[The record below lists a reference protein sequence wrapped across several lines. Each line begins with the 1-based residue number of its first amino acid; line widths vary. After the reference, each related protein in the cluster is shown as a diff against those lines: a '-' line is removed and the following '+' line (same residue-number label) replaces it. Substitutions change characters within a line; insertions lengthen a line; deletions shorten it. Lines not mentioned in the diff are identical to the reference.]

1 MGKILVTGAAGF
13 LGSHLVDALLSAGHE
28 VTGVDNFCTGNKQN
42 IAHLQDI
49 KQFNFQELDISLGLG
64 ELANSKFAAIYHLAS
79 PASPPLYLKL
89 ALETMQVNTT
99 GTEHLLKYSQSR
111 GARLLFASTSEIYG
125 DPLEHPQRESYW
137 GNVNSIGP
145 RSVYDEAKR
154 FGETLLAHFDR
165 EGLAETVIIRIFNTY
180 GPRMDPNDGRVVS
193 SFLRD
198 GILGKPLQV
207 FGDGKQTRS
216 FCYVSDLITGI
227 LAAMESGISG
237 PINLGNPNEFTLLEL
252 AEKVGKTLNIEP
264 VIEFQE
270 LPTDDPKMRCPDI
283 SYAKSA
289 LHWEPKIEL
298 AEGLALTAQWLK
310 SQLTKS

>member
-1 MGKILVTGAAGF
+1 MTKVLVTGAAGF
-13 LGSHLVDALLSAGHE
+13 LGSHLVDALLTAGHE
-28 VTGVDNFCTGNKQN
+28 VVGVDNFSTGNKQN
-42 IAHLQDI
+42 LAHLQGN
-49 KQFNFQELDISLGLG
+49 KQFEFQELDVSLGLS
-64 ELANSKFAAIYHLAS
+64 ELANSKIDYIYHLAS
-79 PASPPLYLKL
+79 PASPPLYMKL
-89 ALETMQVNTT
+89 AMETMQVNTA
-99 GTEHLLKYSQSR
+99 GTQHLLQHAQR
-111 GARLLFASTSEIYG
+111 TGARLLFASTSEIYG